1 MPNKSLFPVAVTLI
15 LAIAILP
22 GCGNRHSSGSAPG
35 GQSAPTRHITTPRQI
50 KKSEMSEAEQKYGI
64 APIPDSSVEYQPDV
78 VVVGGGAESVR
89 ADQGNGFQWSI
100 DARAAHADELKPGKI
115 IFLTNR
121 VVGRVL
127 GMRKDG
133 DDLALV
139 LGPVQI
145 NELIRNADIRIAGM
159 PIDFDEA
166 LAYTAP
172 DLPGQVVSLAQNATQ
187 PASAMLTQFVY
198 AAPDNAGQLSWTRN
212 FPRPD
217 VAMHAEFIPAADT
230 PATAPTP
237 DVSNL
242 VNFKTVPFASKSG
255 VGMRATTDAGG
266 LKVKTEVLVHLA
278 APTLNVILR
287 IENGSI
293 EEASVELKGAAG
305 LTWKFDAGT
314 DVGLRADVNG
324 LLTPNTDF
332 SIPVGGIGPV
342 PIAVTVRQRFQIAT
356 ALGVRNSTLSATGE
370 YSFNGG
376 FRVGYSGGQ
385 WGVGGPL
392 GFKQA
397 ASFAETGRGV
407 SLGVSGINL
416 GHSMRIVAGVGAF
429 GFAVGPY
436 FSFFSAVGMVRNSDI
451 GMLACMS
458 APVVLKLNGGVGYLI
473 PQSVTSAI
481 NFILR
486 TLNIRYEL
494 KGEGGLQPSE
504 ALTIVNEES
513 MTADAHRPRAR
524 RLERVDDYRCQHP
537 SRYMEAR

>member
-1 MPNKSLFPVAVTLI
+1 MPNSIRFPVAVTLI
-15 LAIAILP
+15 LTVAIVA
-22 GCGNRHSSGSAPG
+22 GCGDRHSSNSAPG
-35 GQSAPTRHITTPRQI
+35 SQSAPTRHITTPRQI

-64 APIPDSSVEYQPDV
+64 APVPDASVEYQPDV

-100 DARAAHADELKPGKI
+100 DARAAHADELQPGKI

-127 GMRKDG
+127 GIRKEG

-145 NELIRNADIRIAGM
+145 NELIRNADIHIAGM
-159 PIDFDEA
+159 PIDFGEA

-172 DLPGQVVSLAQNATQ
+172 DLPGQVVSLAQNAPP
-187 PASAMLTQFVY
+187 PASAL
-198 AAPDNAGQLSWTRN
+198 
-212 FPRPD
+212 
-217 VAMHAEFIPAADT
+217 HAEFLRAADT

-242 VNFKTVPFASKSG
+242 VNFKTIPFASQSG
-255 VGMRATTDAGG
+255 VGMRATSDAGG

-278 APTLNVILR
+278 APTLDVILR
-287 IENGSI
+287 IKDGTI
-293 EEASVELKGAAG
+293 QEASVELKGAAG
-305 LTWKFDAGT
+305 LSWKFDAGT
-314 DVGLRADVNG
+314 DVGLRANVNG

-342 PIAVTVRQRFQIAT
+342 PIAVTVRQRLQIAT
-356 ALGVRNSTLSATGE
+356 ALGVRNSTLSATGD
-370 YSFNGG
+370 YAFNGG
-376 FRVGYSGGQ
+376 FRVGYSGGH

-392 GFKQA
+392 GFKQS

-407 SLGVSGINL
+407 SLGASGINL

-436 FSFFSAVGMVRNSDI
+436 FSFFSAVGLTRASDI
-451 GMLACMS
+451 GMLACMR
-458 APVVLKLNGGVGYLI
+458 APVVLKLNGGVGYLM

-504 ALTIVNEES
+504 ALTIVNFES
-513 MTADAHRPRAR
+513 MTGGCQPAD
-524 RLERVDDYRCQHP
+524 
-537 SRYMEAR
+537 ST

>member
-1 MPNKSLFPVAVTLI
+1 MPNSFRFPVAVTLI
-15 LAIAILP
+15 LAVAILA
-22 GCGNRHSSGSAPG
+22 GCGDRHSSNSAPG
-35 GQSAPTRHITTPRQI
+35 SQSAPTRHITTPRQI

-64 APIPDSSVEYQPDV
+64 APVPDASVEYQPDV

-100 DARAAHADELKPGKI
+100 DARAAHADELQPGKI

-127 GMRKDG
+127 GIRKEG

-145 NELIRNADIRIAGM
+145 NELIRNADIHIASM
-159 PIDFDEA
+159 PIDFGEA

-172 DLPGQVVSLAQNATQ
+172 DLPGQIVSLAQNVQ
-187 PASAMLTQFVY
+187 PPASATQAQFAY
-198 AAPDNAGQLSWTRN
+198 AAPEHPGALSWART
-212 FPRPD
+212 FPPLD
-217 VAMHAEFIPAADT
+217 TAIHAEFLRAADT
-230 PATAPTP
+230 PATASTP
-237 DVSNL
+237 DVTNL
-242 VNFKTVPFASKSG
+242 VNFKTVPFASQSG
-255 VGMRATTDAGG
+255 VGMRATSDAGG
-266 LKVKTEVLVHLA
+266 LKVNTEVLVHLA
-278 APTLNVILR
+278 APTLDVILR
-287 IENGSI
+287 IKNGSI
-293 EEASVELKGAAG
+293 QEASVELKGAAG
-305 LTWKFDAGT
+305 LSWKFDAGT
-314 DVGLRADVNG
+314 DVGLRANVNG

-332 SIPVGGIGPV
+332 SIPVGGIDPV

-356 ALGVRNSTLSATGE
+356 ALGVRNSTLSATGD
-370 YSFNGG
+370 YAFNGG
-376 FRVGYSGGQ
+376 FRVGYSGGH

-392 GFKQA
+392 GFKQS
-397 ASFAETGRGV
+397 ASFAETGHGV
-407 SLGVSGINL
+407 SLGASGINL

-436 FSFFSAVGMVRNSDI
+436 FSFFSAVGLTRASDI
-451 GMLACMS
+451 GMLACMR

-486 TLNIRYEL
+486 SLNIRYEL

-504 ALTIVNEES
+504 ALTIVNFES
-513 MTADAHRPRAR
+513 MTGGCQPAD
-524 RLERVDDYRCQHP
+524 
-537 SRYMEAR
+537 ST

>member
-1 MPNKSLFPVAVTLI
+1 MPNKFRFPVVPTLLI
-15 LAIAILP
+15 AIAILA
-22 GCGNRHSSGSAPG
+22 GCGDRQSSSSAPG

-50 KKSEMSEAEQKYGI
+50 KKSEMSDAEQKYGI

-78 VVVGGGAESVR
+78 IVVGGGAEAVR
-89 ADQGNGFQWSI
+89 EQHGNGFMWSI
-100 DARAAHADELKPGKI
+100 DAGAAHADELKPGKI

-127 GMRKDG
+127 GIRKEG
-133 DDLALV
+133 DNLVLV
-139 LGPVQI
+139 LGPVEI
-145 NELIRNADIRIAGM
+145 NELIRNADIHIASI

-172 DLPGQVVSLAQNATQ
+172 DLPGQVVSLAQNAPL
-187 PASAMLTQFVY
+187 PASATHAQFVY
-198 AAPDNAGQLSWTRN
+198 TAPN
-212 FPRPD
+212 FPGQVTSLARDTSRPTP
-217 VAMHAEFIPAADT
+217 VMHDLFVRTADT
-230 PATAPTP
+230 PAAAPTP

-266 LKVKTEVLVHLA
+266 LKVKAEVLVHLA
-278 APTLNVILR
+278 APTLDVILR
-287 IENGSI
+287 IKNGRI

-314 DVGLRADVNG
+314 DVGLRANVNG

-356 ALGVRNSTLSATGE
+356 ALGVRNSTLSATGD

-392 GFKQA
+392 GFKQS
-397 ASFAETGRGV
+397 ASFAQTGQGV
-407 SLGVSGINL
+407 SLGVSGISL
-416 GHSMRIVAGVGAF
+416 GHSMRIVAGVGAW
-429 GFAVGPY
+429 GFAAGPY

-458 APVVLKLNGGVGYLI
+458 APVVLKLNGGVGYLL

-481 NFILR
+481 NSILR
-486 TLNIRYEL
+486 ALNIRYEL

-504 ALTIVNEES
+504 SLTIVNYES
-513 MTADAHRPRAR
+513 MTGGCRP
-524 RLERVDDYRCQHP
+524 P
-537 SRYMEAR
+537 SPT

>member
-1 MPNKSLFPVAVTLI
+1 VGIRSPFSVALTLLTAI
-15 LAIAILP
+15 GMLA
-22 GCGNRHSSGSAPG
+22 GCGDRQSSNSVAG

-50 KKSEMSEAEQKYGI
+50 KKSEMSEAERKYGI
-64 APIPDSSVEYQPDV
+64 APIPDSSVEYQPEV
-78 VVVGGGAESVR
+78 IVVGGGAESVR
-89 ADQGNGFQWSI
+89 EQHSNGFMWSI
-100 DARAAHADELKPGKI
+100 DAAAAHADELKPGKI

-127 GMRKDG
+127 AIQKKG
-133 DDLALV
+133 DTLVLV
-139 LGPVQI
+139 LGPVEI
-145 NELIRNADIRIAGM
+145 NELIRNANIHIVGM
-159 PIDFDEA
+159 PIDFGEA

-172 DLPGQVVSLAQNATQ
+172 DLPGQVVSLAENT
-187 PASAMLTQFVY
+187 PRPVSAMRAQFAYV
-198 AAPDNAGQLSWTRN
+198 APDFPGQVTTLAWDTS
-212 FPRPD
+212 PPAH
-217 VAMHAEFIPAADT
+217 AMHDLFVRTANTPAAGA
-230 PATAPTP
+230 PAVTPTP

-242 VNFKTVPFASKSG
+242 VNFKTVPFASESG

-266 LKVKTEVLVHLA
+266 LKVKAEVLVHLS
-278 APTLNVILR
+278 APTLDVILR
-287 IENGSI
+287 IEDGRI

-305 LTWKFDAGT
+305 LTWNFDAGT
-314 DVGLRADVNG
+314 DVGRRANVNG

-356 ALGVRNSTLSATGE
+356 ALGVRNSTLSATGD

-376 FRVGYSGGQ
+376 FRVGYVDNQ

-392 GFKQA
+392 GFTQS
-397 ASFAETGRGV
+397 ASFAQTGRGV

-436 FSFFSAVGMVRNSDI
+436 FSFFSAVGLVKNSDI

-481 NFILR
+481 NSILR
-486 TLNIRYEL
+486 SLNIRYEL
-494 KGEGGLQPSE
+494 KGEGGLEPSE
-504 ALTIVNEES
+504 SLTIVNTES
-513 MTADAHRPRAR
+513 KTGGCRPADPT
-524 RLERVDDYRCQHP
+524 
-537 SRYMEAR
+537 